1 MNTEKRRYFR
11 PLRKTYRPWKPPVH
25 ESLKMTKKVSP
36 TPAKKRPHDAE
47 WTAEEWDRIWRS
59 ASE

>member
-1 MNTEKRRYFR
+1 MTNKKRRYFR
-11 PLRKTYRPWKPPVH
+11 PLRKTYQPWQPPSSD
-25 ESLKMTKKVSP
+25 SLKKNEDVSP
-36 TPAKKRPHDAE
+36 ANEKQDADPT

>member
-1 MNTEKRRYFR
+1 MENKKRRYFR
-11 PLRKTYRPWKPPVH
+11 PLCKTYRPWQSPVH
-25 ESLKMTKKVSP
+25 KSLENPVDLSRAANKKGADD
-36 TPAKKRPHDAE
+36 TE